1 MSNYFCQAI
10 AAECCKQ
17 YGEQWTE
24 WDRTAEEVFGS
35 DAYECAADRAPRC
48 HEPRRLYIRG

>member
-1 MSNYFCQAI
+1 MSNYFSQAI

-35 DAYECAADRAPRC
+35 DAYECAADREPRC